1 LNFRNPK
8 LRFWHQLAFSHF
20 SETMNGSMGYIQG
33 FRIKNYRLLK
43 DVALGSILTPAAS
56 SDQDAPLPEQGKPL
70 TPITV
75 VIGRNG
81 YGKSTLCDA
90 LGFIVDCLKSD
101 AEQAC
106 ISRGGFDKI
115 ISEDS
120 DRILEF
126 QIRYESL
133 LYTLCITADKY
144 NIPFVFAETL
154 SHVDPYVAGT
164 SSVNFFTKRGEG
176 KVLHP
181 RQGTI
186 EDIRLAD
193 KRRLVLSTLGNLTDY
208 PDIVSFREFLDS
220 WYLCYFMPD
229 AARISPLIGPQK
241 HLSRSGHNLA
251 NVIQY
256 WEREHKGRLDDM
268 LSRVLGKVLG
278 IRKIETYPTEDGRLL
293 LRFFEQA
300 PSEQGIEK
308 PFYASQMSDGT
319 LKLVAYLLLLG
330 DPQPPPLICFE
341 EPENGLYHRLL
352 GAFVDEIRRHADASG
367 GAQFFITTHQPYL
380 VDALNPNEVWILDK
394 GADAFAT
401 IRRSSDDPI
410 VRNMVAEGMPLGALW
425 FSEYLDGV

>member
-1 LNFRNPK
+1 
-8 LRFWHQLAFSHF
+8 
-20 SETMNGSMGYIQG
+20 MGYIQG

-43 DVALGSILTPAAS
+43 DVALGSILSPAMS
-56 SDQDAPLPEQGKPL
+56 HDNDAPLPVQSEPL

-90 LGFIVDCLKSD
+90 LSFIVNCLKSD

-106 ISRGGFDKI
+106 MSRGGFDKI
-115 ISEDS
+115 VSENS

-126 QIRYESL
+126 QIRYENL
-133 LYTLCITADKY
+133 LYTLCVAADEY

-154 SHVDPYVAGT
+154 SHVNPSISGT
-164 SSVNFFTKRGEG
+164 SSMNFFVKSGEG

-181 RQGTI
+181 RSRQT

-208 PDIVSFREFLDS
+208 PDIVAFREFLDS
-220 WYLCYFMPD
+220 WYLCYFTPD
-229 AARISPLIGPQK
+229 AARVPPLVGPQK
-241 HLSRSGHNLA
+241 HLSRTGDNLA

-256 WEREHKGRLDDM
+256 WEREHHGRLDDM
-268 LSRVLGKVLG
+268 LNRVLGKVLD
-278 IRKIETYPTEDGRLL
+278 IQKIETHTTEDGRLL
-293 LRFFEQA
+293 IRFFEQT
-300 PSEQGIEK
+300 QK

-319 LKLVAYLLLLG
+319 LKLVTYLLLLG

-341 EPENGLYHRLL
+341 EPESGLYHRLL
-352 GAFVDEIRRHADASG
+352 GAFVEEIRRHAEESG

-380 VDALNPNEVWILDK
+380 VDALSPNEVWILDK
-394 GADAFAT
+394 GPDAFAT
-401 IRRSSDDPI
+401 VRRASDDP
-410 VRNMVAEGMPLGALW
+410 VVQSMVAEGMPLGALW
-425 FSEYLDGV
+425 FSEYLDSM

>member
-1 LNFRNPK
+1 
-8 LRFWHQLAFSHF
+8 
-20 SETMNGSMGYIQG
+20 MGYIQG

-43 DVALGSILTPAAS
+43 DVVLGSILTPATS
-56 SDQDAPLPEQGKPL
+56 HGEDAQLPVQHEPL

-90 LGFIVDCLKSD
+90 LGFIVRCLKSD

-115 ISEDS
+115 VSEHS

-126 QIRYESL
+126 QIRYEDL
-133 LYTLCITADKY
+133 LYTLCIASDEY

-154 SHVDPYVAGT
+154 SHISHSIGGT
-164 SSVNFFTKRGEG
+164 SSVNFFVKSGEG

-181 RQGTI
+181 RLGKT

-208 PDIVSFREFLDS
+208 PDIVAFREFLDS
-220 WYLCYFMPD
+220 WYLCYFSPD
-229 AARISPLIGPQK
+229 AARVPPLVGPQK
-241 HLSRSGHNLA
+241 HLSRDGSNLA

-256 WEREHKGRLDDM
+256 WEREHAGRLDDM
-268 LSRVLGKVLG
+268 LNRVLGKVLG
-278 IRKIETYPTEDGRLL
+278 IQKIETRPTEDGRLL
-293 LRFFEQA
+293 LRFFEQV
-300 PSEQGIEK
+300 PSDSPLSLPAGEGTHK

-319 LKLVAYLLLLG
+319 LKLVAYLMLLG

-341 EPENGLYHRLL
+341 EPENGLYHRLM
-352 GAFVDEIRRHADASG
+352 GAFVEEIRLHAEGTG

-380 VDALNPNEVWILDK
+380 VDALNPKEVWILDK

-401 IRRSSDDPI
+401 VRRASDDPV
-410 VRNMVAEGMPLGALW
+410 VRSMVEEGMPLGALW
-425 FSEYLDGV
+425 YSEYLDGVFTSLSPPADRQN

>member
-1 LNFRNPK
+1 
-8 LRFWHQLAFSHF
+8 
-20 SETMNGSMGYIQG
+20 MGYIQG

-43 DVALGSILTPAAS
+43 DVALGSILTPATS
-56 SDQDAPLPEQGKPL
+56 SEDFPQPEQGQPL

-115 ISEDS
+115 ASEGS
-120 DRILEF
+120 DRIVEF
-126 QIRYESL
+126 QIRYENL
-133 LYTLCITADKY
+133 LYTLYITADEY

-154 SHVDPYVAGT
+154 SHVHHVGS
-164 SSVNFFTKRGEG
+164 SSVNFFVKNGEG

-181 RQGTI
+181 RLGTN

-193 KRRLVLSTLGNLTDY
+193 KRRSVLSTLGNLTDY
-208 PDIVSFREFLDS
+208 PDIVAFREFLDS
-220 WYLCYFMPD
+220 WYLSYFTPD
-229 AARISPLIGPQK
+229 AARVPPLVGPQK
-241 HLSRSGHNLA
+241 HLSRRGSNLA
-251 NVIQY
+251 NVVQY
-256 WEREHKGRLDDM
+256 WEREHQGRLNDM
-268 LSRVLGKVLG
+268 LSRVLGKILG
-278 IRKIETYPTEDGRLL
+278 IQKIETHPTEDGRLL
-293 LRFFEQA
+293 LRFFEQ
-300 PSEQGIEK
+300 SQK

-330 DPQPPPLICFE
+330 DPEPPPLICFE

-352 GAFVDEIRRHADASG
+352 GAFVDEIRLRAEESG
-367 GAQFFITTHQPYL
+367 GSQFFITTHQPYL
-380 VDALNPNEVWILDK
+380 VDALAPHEVWILDK

-401 IRRSSDDPI
+401 IRRASDDPI
-410 VRNMVAEGMPLGALW
+410 VRSMVNEGMPLGALW
-425 FSEYLDGV
+425 FSEYLDDV

>member
-1 LNFRNPK
+1 
-8 LRFWHQLAFSHF
+8 
-20 SETMNGSMGYIQG
+20 MGYIQG

-43 DVALGSILTPAAS
+43 DVALGSILTPAISAS
-56 SDQDAPLPEQGKPL
+56 ESGVLPEQGEPL

-90 LGFIVDCLKSD
+90 LGFMVDCLKSD

-115 ISEDS
+115 ASEGS
-120 DRILEF
+120 DRIIEL
-126 QIRYESL
+126 QVRYENL
-133 LYTLCITADKY
+133 LYTLCIAADEY
-144 NIPFVFAETL
+144 NVPYVYAETL
-154 SHVDPYVAGT
+154 SHVSHT
-164 SSVNFFTKRGEG
+164 SSINFFVKNGEG

-181 RQGTI
+181 RRGET
-186 EDIRLAD
+186 EDIQLVD
-193 KRRLVLSTLGNLTDY
+193 KRRLVLSTLGNLTGY
-208 PDIVSFREFLDS
+208 PDIVAFREFLDS
-220 WYLCYFMPD
+220 WYLCYFTPD
-229 AARISPLIGPQK
+229 AARVSPLIGPQK
-241 HLSRSGHNLA
+241 HLSRTGNNLA

-256 WEREHKGRLDDM
+256 WEREHRDRLDDM
-268 LSRVLGKVLG
+268 RNRVLGKILG
-278 IRKIETYPTEDGRLL
+278 IQKIETHPTEDGRLL
-293 LRFFEQA
+293 LRFFEQ
-300 PSEQGIEK
+300 SEK

-319 LKLVAYLLLLG
+319 LKLIAYLLLLG

-352 GAFVDEIRRHADASG
+352 ESFVEEIRRHAEESG

-380 VDALNPNEVWILDK
+380 VDALNPHEVWILDK

-401 IRRSSDDPI
+401 VRRASSDPV

-425 FSEYLDGV
+425 FSEYLDEK

>member
-1 LNFRNPK
+1 MTRHSVLNPSQAI
-8 LRFWHQLAFSHF
+8 LRRIFLC
-20 SETMNGSMGYIQG
+20 NIMGYIQG

-43 DVALGSILTPAAS
+43 DVVLGSILTPAAS
-56 SDQDAPLPEQGKPL
+56 NDEGIPLPEQGKPL

-115 ISEDS
+115 VSENS

-126 QIRYESL
+126 QIRYEAL
-133 LYTLCITADKY
+133 LYTLCVTADEY

-154 SHVDPYVAGT
+154 SHIDRHFGEA
-164 SSVNFFTKRGEG
+164 SSMNFFVKNGEG
-176 KVLHP
+176 KVLHS
-181 RQGTI
+181 RLGTI

-220 WYLCYFMPD
+220 WYLSYFTPD
-229 AARISPLIGPQK
+229 AARIPPLAGPQK
-241 HLSRSGHNLA
+241 HLSRRGSNLA

-256 WEREHKGRLDDM
+256 WEREHQGRLDDM
-268 LSRVLGKVLG
+268 LHRVLGKILG
-278 IRKIETYPTEDGRLL
+278 IRKIETHQTEDGRLL
-293 LRFFEQA
+293 LRFFEQT
-300 PSEQGIEK
+300 PLEQVPPK

-352 GAFVDEIRRHADASG
+352 GAFVDEIRRHAEETG

-401 IRRSSDDPI
+401 VRRASDDPI
-410 VRNMVAEGMPLGALW
+410 VRNMVDEGMPLGALW
-425 FSEYLDGV
+425 FSEYLDEV

>member
-1 LNFRNPK
+1 
-8 LRFWHQLAFSHF
+8 
-20 SETMNGSMGYIQG
+20 MGYIQG
-33 FRIKNYRLLK
+33 FRIKNYRLFK
-43 DVALGSILTPAAS
+43 DIALGSILTPAAS
-56 SDQDAPLPEQGKPL
+56 SDEDTRLPEQGKPL

-106 ISRGGFDKI
+106 MSRGGFDKI
-115 ISEDS
+115 AS
-120 DRILEF
+120 DNSDKIVEF

-133 LYTLCITADKY
+133 LYTLCIAADEY

-154 SHVDPYVAGT
+154 SHIDHIGGT
-164 SSVNFFTKRGEG
+164 SSVNFFVKDGEG
-176 KVLHP
+176 KALHP
-181 RQGTI
+181 RLGKI

-208 PDIVSFREFLDS
+208 PDIVAFREFLDS
-220 WYLCYFMPD
+220 WYLCYFTPD
-229 AARISPLIGPQK
+229 AARVPPLIGSQK
-241 HLSRSGHNLA
+241 HLSRNGHNLA

-256 WEREHKGRLDDM
+256 WEREHQGRLDEA
-268 LSRVLGKVLG
+268 LNWVLGKVLG
-278 IRKIETYPTEDGRLL
+278 IRKIETRRTEDGRLL
-293 LRFFEQA
+293 LRFFEDRDLPDQG
-300 PSEQGIEK
+300 EQK

-330 DPQPPPLICFE
+330 DPQPPPLVCFE

-352 GAFVDEIRRHADASG
+352 GAFVEEIRRHAKKSG

-380 VDALNPNEVWILDK
+380 VDALNPHEVWILDK
-394 GADAFAT
+394 GSNAFAT
-401 IRRSSDDPI
+401 VRRASDDPV
-410 VRNMVAEGMPLGALW
+410 VRNMVVEGMSLGALW
-425 FSEYLDGV
+425 FSEYLDNA

>member
-1 LNFRNPK
+1 
-8 LRFWHQLAFSHF
+8 
-20 SETMNGSMGYIQG
+20 MGYIQG

-43 DVALGSILTPAAS
+43 DVVLGSILTPATS
-56 SDQDAPLPEQGKPL
+56 HDEGAPLPVQNEPL

-75 VIGRNG
+75 IIGRNG

-90 LGFIVDCLKSD
+90 LDFIVRCLKSD

-115 ISEDS
+115 VSENS

-126 QIRYESL
+126 QIRYENL
-133 LYTLCITADKY
+133 LYTLCIASDEY

-154 SHVDPYVAGT
+154 SHVSHGIRGT
-164 SSVNFFTKRGEG
+164 SSVNFFVKGGEG

-181 RQGTI
+181 KQGKI

-220 WYLCYFMPD
+220 WYLCYFSPD
-229 AARISPLIGPQK
+229 AARVPPLVGPQK
-241 HLSRSGHNLA
+241 HLSRNGSNLA
-251 NVIQY
+251 NVVQY

-278 IRKIETYPTEDGRLL
+278 IQKIETRSTEDGRLL

-300 PSEQGIEK
+300 PSEHVTLEQQR

-319 LKLVAYLLLLG
+319 LKLVAYLMLLG

-341 EPENGLYHRLL
+341 EPENGLYHRLM
-352 GAFVDEIRRHADASG
+352 GAFVDEIHRHAEETG

-380 VDALNPNEVWILDK
+380 VDALNPKEVWILDK

-401 IRRSSDDPI
+401 VRRASDDPV
-410 VRNMVAEGMPLGALW
+410 VRSMVAEGMPLGALW
-425 FSEYLDGV
+425 FSEYLDGM

>member
-1 LNFRNPK
+1 
-8 LRFWHQLAFSHF
+8 
-20 SETMNGSMGYIQG
+20 MGYIQG

-43 DVALGSILTPAAS
+43 DVVLGSILTHVAS
-56 SDQDAPLPEQGKPL
+56 SDKDVPLPEQGEAL

-106 ISRGGFDKI
+106 ISRGGFDRI
-115 ISEDS
+115 FSEGCDCEGS
-120 DRILEF
+120 DRIVEF

-133 LYTLCITADKY
+133 LYTLCITADEY

-154 SHVDPYVAGT
+154 SHVTGT
-164 SSVNFFTKRGEG
+164 SSVNFFVKNGEG

-181 RQGTI
+181 RLGKT
-186 EDIRLAD
+186 EDIRLVD

-208 PDIVSFREFLDS
+208 PDIVAFREFLDS
-220 WYLCYFMPD
+220 WYLCYFTPE
-229 AARISPLIGPQK
+229 AARVSPLIGPQK
-241 HLSRSGHNLA
+241 HLSRTGGNLA

-256 WEREHKGRLDDM
+256 WEREHHGRLDDM
-268 LSRVLGKVLG
+268 LNRVLGKVLG
-278 IRKIETYPTEDGRLL
+278 IRKIETHQTEDGRLL
-293 LRFFEQA
+293 LRFFEQT
-300 PSEQGIEK
+300 QK

-330 DPQPPPLICFE
+330 DPQPPPLVCFE

-352 GAFVDEIRRHADASG
+352 GAFVEEIRRHAETMG
-367 GAQFFITTHQPYL
+367 GSQFFITTHQPYL
-380 VDALNPNEVWILDK
+380 VDALSPQEVWILDK
-394 GADAFAT
+394 GTDAFAT
-401 IRRSSDDPI
+401 IRRASGDPI
-410 VRNMVAEGMPLGALW
+410 VRNMVDEGMPLGALW
-425 FSEYLDGV
+425 FSEYLDNG

>member
-1 LNFRNPK
+1 
-8 LRFWHQLAFSHF
+8 
-20 SETMNGSMGYIQG
+20 MGYIQG

-43 DVALGSILTPAAS
+43 DVALGSILTPMAMSDSSAA
-56 SDQDAPLPEQGKPL
+56 LPERGEPL

-106 ISRGGFDKI
+106 ISRGGFDRI
-115 ISEDS
+115 ASEGS
-120 DRILEF
+120 DRIIEF
-126 QIRYESL
+126 QIRYEEL
-133 LYTLCITADKY
+133 LYTLCIAADEY

-154 SHVDPYVAGT
+154 SHVGHRLT
-164 SSVNFFTKRGEG
+164 HSSTMNFFVKNGEG

-181 RQGTI
+181 RLGKT
-186 EDIRLAD
+186 EDIQLVD

-208 PDIVSFREFLDS
+208 PDIVAFREFLDS
-220 WYLCYFMPD
+220 WYLCYFSPD
-229 AARISPLIGPQK
+229 AARVSPLIGPQK
-241 HLSRSGHNLA
+241 HLSRNGGNLA

-256 WEREHKGRLDDM
+256 WEREHQGRLDDM
-268 LSRVLGKVLG
+268 LKRVLGKVLG
-278 IRKIETYPTEDGRLL
+278 IRKIETHPTEDGRLL

-300 PSEQGIEK
+300 EK
-308 PFYASQMSDGT
+308 PFYAPQMSDGT
-319 LKLVAYLLLLG
+319 LKLAAYLLLLG

-352 GAFVDEIRRHADASG
+352 GAFVEEIRRHAEESG

-380 VDALNPNEVWILDK
+380 VDALSPHEVWILDK
-394 GADAFAT
+394 GSDSFAT
-401 IRRSSDDPI
+401 VRRASDDPI
-410 VRNMVAEGMPLGALW
+410 VHNMVDEGMPLGALW
-425 FSEYLDGV
+425 FSEYLDGE

>member
-1 LNFRNPK
+1 
-8 LRFWHQLAFSHF
+8 
-20 SETMNGSMGYIQG
+20 MGYIQG
-33 FRIKNYRLLK
+33 FHIKNYRLLK
-43 DVALGSILTPAAS
+43 SVALGSILTPAISAS
-56 SDQDAPLPEQGKPL
+56 ESAVLPKQGSPL
-70 TPITV
+70 TPMTV

-115 ISEDS
+115 ASEGS
-120 DRILEF
+120 NRKIEF
-126 QIRYESL
+126 QIRYENL
-133 LYTLCITADKY
+133 LYTLCIAADDY

-154 SHVDPYVAGT
+154 SHVEHHFAGT
-164 SSVNFFTKRGEG
+164 SSVNFFVENGEG
-176 KVLHP
+176 TVLHP
-181 RQGTI
+181 RQGKT
-186 EDIRLAD
+186 ENIRLVD

-208 PDIVSFREFLDS
+208 PDIVAFREFLDS
-220 WYLCYFMPD
+220 WYLCYFTPD
-229 AARISPLIGPQK
+229 AARVSPLAGPQK
-241 HLSRSGHNLA
+241 HLSRNGSNLA

-268 LSRVLGKVLG
+268 LNRVLGKILG
-278 IRKIETYPTEDGRLL
+278 IRKIETLPTEDGRLL

-300 PSEQGIEK
+300 EK

-319 LKLVAYLLLLG
+319 LKLIAYLLLLG

-352 GAFVDEIRRHADASG
+352 GAFVEEIRRHAEETG

-380 VDALNPNEVWILDK
+380 VDALNPDEVWILDK
-394 GADAFAT
+394 GADSFAT
-401 IRRSSDDPI
+401 VRRASDDPI
-410 VRNMVAEGMPLGALW
+410 VKNMVAEGMPLGALW
-425 FSEYLDGV
+425 FSEYLDNE

>member
-1 LNFRNPK
+1 
-8 LRFWHQLAFSHF
+8 
-20 SETMNGSMGYIQG
+20 MGYIQG

-43 DVALGSILTPAAS
+43 DIALGSILTPAMS
-56 SDQDAPLPEQGKPL
+56 HDNDAQLPVQTEPLK
-70 TPITV
+70 PITV

-90 LGFIVDCLKSD
+90 LGFIVHCLKSD

-115 ISEDS
+115 VSENS

-126 QIRYESL
+126 QIRYENL
-133 LYTLCITADKY
+133 LYTLCIAADEY

-154 SHVDPYVAGT
+154 SHVNHHIGGT
-164 SSVNFFTKRGEG
+164 SSVNFFVKNGEG

-181 RQGTI
+181 RLGTT

-208 PDIVSFREFLDS
+208 PDIVAFREFLDS
-220 WYLCYFMPD
+220 WYLCYFTPD
-229 AARISPLIGPQK
+229 AARVPPLIGPQK
-241 HLSRSGHNLA
+241 HLSRRGSNLA

-256 WEREHKGRLDDM
+256 WEREHQGRLDDM
-268 LSRVLGKVLG
+268 LSRVLGKILG
-278 IRKIETYPTEDGRLL
+278 IRKIETHQTEDGRLL
-293 LRFFEQA
+293 LRFWEQA
-300 PSEQGIEK
+300 PTEQGTQK

-352 GAFVDEIRRHADASG
+352 GAFVDEIRRHAEGTG

-401 IRRSSDDPI
+401 VRRASDDPI

-425 FSEYLDGV
+425 FSEYLDDV

>member
-1 LNFRNPK
+1 
-8 LRFWHQLAFSHF
+8 
-20 SETMNGSMGYIQG
+20 MGYIQG

-43 DVALGSILTPAAS
+43 DVALGAILTPAAS
-56 SDQDAPLPEQGKPL
+56 SDSDAQLPKQGKPL

-115 ISEDS
+115 ISEGS

-133 LYTLCITADKY
+133 LYTLCVTADEY

-154 SHVDPYVAGT
+154 SHVSHNVASAST
-164 SSVNFFTKRGEG
+164 VNFFVKHGEG

-181 RQGTI
+181 GLGKI
-186 EDIRLAD
+186 EDVRLAD

-208 PDIVSFREFLDS
+208 PDIVAFREFLDS
-220 WYLCYFMPD
+220 WYLSYFTPD
-229 AARISPLIGPQK
+229 AARIPPLVGPQK
-241 HLSRSGHNLA
+241 HLSRRGSNLA

-268 LSRVLGKVLG
+268 LNRVLGKVLG
-278 IRKIETYPTEDGRLL
+278 IRKIETHQTEDGRLL

-300 PSEQGIEK
+300 PSEQGVEK

-319 LKLVAYLLLLG
+319 LKLVAYLVLLG

-352 GAFVDEIRRHADASG
+352 GAFVDEIRRHAEESG

-401 IRRSSDDPI
+401 VRRASDDPI

-425 FSEYLDGV
+425 FSEYLDGTEL

>member
-1 LNFRNPK
+1 
-8 LRFWHQLAFSHF
+8 
-20 SETMNGSMGYIQG
+20 MGYIQG

-43 DVALGSILTPAAS
+43 DVVLGAIWTPAMS
-56 SDQDAPLPEQGKPL
+56 HDKNAPLPEQGEPL

-115 ISEDS
+115 ASEDS
-120 DRILEF
+120 DRIVEF
-126 QIRYESL
+126 QIRYENL
-133 LYTLCITADKY
+133 LYTLCITADEY

-154 SHVDPYVAGT
+154 SHVDHLVTGG
-164 SSVNFFTKRGEG
+164 SSVNFFVKNGEG
-176 KVLHP
+176 KVLHS
-181 RQGTI
+181 RLGKN
-186 EDIRLAD
+186 EDIRLVD

-208 PDIVSFREFLDS
+208 PDIVAFRTFLDN
-220 WYLCYFMPD
+220 WYLCYFTPD
-229 AARISPLIGPQK
+229 AARIPPLVGPQK
-241 HLSRSGHNLA
+241 HLSRRGSNLA

-256 WEREHKGRLDDM
+256 WEREHQGRLDDM
-268 LSRVLGKVLG
+268 LRRVLGTILG
-278 IRKIETYPTEDGRLL
+278 IRKIETHPTEDGRLL
-293 LRFFEQA
+293 LRFFEQTS
-300 PSEQGIEK
+300 PEQKGQK
-308 PFYASQMSDGT
+308 TFYASQMSDGT

-352 GAFVDEIRRHADASG
+352 GAFVEEIRRHAEKPG

-380 VDALNPNEVWILDK
+380 VDALHPLEVWILDK

-401 IRRSSDDPI
+401 IRRASDDPI
-410 VRNMVAEGMPLGALW
+410 VQNMVAEGMPLGALW
-425 FSEYLDGV
+425 FSEYLDNL

>member
-1 LNFRNPK
+1 
-8 LRFWHQLAFSHF
+8 
-20 SETMNGSMGYIQG
+20 M
-33 FRIKNYRLLK
+33 
-43 DVALGSILTPAAS
+43 S
-56 SDQDAPLPEQGKPL
+56 SDESIQPPEQRKPL

-106 ISRGGFDKI
+106 TSRGGFDKI
-115 ISEDS
+115 VSENS
-120 DRILEF
+120 DGILEF
-126 QIRYESL
+126 QIRYENL
-133 LYTLCITADKY
+133 LYVLCIAADEY

-154 SHVDPYVAGT
+154 SHIAPRIGGT
-164 SSVNFFTKRGEG
+164 SSVNFFVKSGEG

-181 RQGTI
+181 RLGKT

-220 WYLCYFMPD
+220 WYLCYFTPD
-229 AARISPLIGPQK
+229 AARVPPRVGPQK
-241 HLSRSGHNLA
+241 HLSRNGGNLA

-256 WEREHKGRLDDM
+256 WEREHRGRLDDM
-268 LSRVLGKVLG
+268 LNRVLGKVLG
-278 IRKIETYPTEDGRLL
+278 IRKIETHPTEDGRLL

-300 PSEQGIEK
+300 SSELAALERGEQK
-308 PFYASQMSDGT
+308 PFYASQMSDGM

-352 GAFVDEIRRHADASG
+352 GAFVEEIRRHAEESG

-394 GADAFAT
+394 GVDAFAT
-401 IRRSSDDPI
+401 VRRASDDPV

-425 FSEYLDGV
+425 FSEYLDSM

>member
-1 LNFRNPK
+1 
-8 LRFWHQLAFSHF
+8 
-20 SETMNGSMGYIQG
+20 MGYIQG

-43 DVALGSILTPAAS
+43 DVALGSILTPATS
-56 SDQDAPLPEQGKPL
+56 SESGVLLPEQGQPL

-115 ISEDS
+115 VSEGS

-126 QIRYESL
+126 QIRYENL
-133 LYTLCITADKY
+133 LYTLCVTADEY

-154 SHVDPYVAGT
+154 SHVHHHIAGS
-164 SSVNFFTKRGEG
+164 SSVNFFVKNGEG

-181 RQGTI
+181 GQGKI

-208 PDIVSFREFLDS
+208 PDIVAFREFLDS
-220 WYLCYFMPD
+220 WYLSYFTPD
-229 AARISPLIGPQK
+229 AARIPPLVGPQK
-241 HLSRSGHNLA
+241 HLSRRGSNLA

-256 WEREHKGRLDDM
+256 WEREHHGRLDDM
-268 LSRVLGKVLG
+268 LNRVLGKILG
-278 IRKIETYPTEDGRLL
+278 IQKIETHPTEDGRLL
-293 LRFFEQA
+293 LRFFEQGL
-300 PSEQGIEK
+300 QK

-319 LKLVAYLLLLG
+319 LKLVAYLVLLG
-330 DPQPPPLICFE
+330 DPLPPPLICFE

-352 GAFVDEIRRHADASG
+352 GAFVDEIRRHAEETG

-401 IRRSSDDPI
+401 IRRASDDPV

-425 FSEYLDGV
+425 FSEYLDGSD